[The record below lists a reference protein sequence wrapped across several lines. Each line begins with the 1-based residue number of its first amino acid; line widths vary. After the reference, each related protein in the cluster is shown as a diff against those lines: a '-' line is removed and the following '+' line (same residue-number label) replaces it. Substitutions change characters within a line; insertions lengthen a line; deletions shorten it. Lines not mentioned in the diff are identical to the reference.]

1 MHFGSAMIRRL
12 LTCSALFVLLLA
24 LAGWGALR
32 LGKSR
37 THQLVGELVT
47 RADVSE
53 RLVALTFDDGPGEIY
68 TDSVL
73 DLLSETG
80 TVATF
85 FMVGQAMERRPEV
98 VQRVIAAGHEI
109 GNHTF
114 SHPRMVLKRP
124 SEIRR
129 QIERTDSL
137 IRAAGQSGE
146 IHVRP
151 PYGWRLFGL
160 PWYLRRHDRP
170 VLLWDVEPD
179 TFRRDAEGMVAW
191 TLDNVRPGSI
201 ILLHV
206 ELAAR
211 SEERE
216 ALARIVP
223 ELLEQGYRF
232 VTVSELLEAA
242 ASNR

>member
-1 MHFGSAMIRRL
+1 MIRRL
-12 LTCSALFVLLLA
+12 LTATALAAVLLA

-47 RADVSE
+47 RVE
-53 RLVALTFDDGPGEIY
+53 VNEPLIALTFDDGPGAVY

-73 DLLSETG
+73 ALLEETG

-85 FMVGQAMERRPEV
+85 FMVGRAMENRPETV
-98 VQRVIAAGHEI
+98 RKVLAAGHEI
-109 GNHTF
+109 GNHTY

-124 SEIRR
+124 SEIRYE
-129 QIERTDSL
+129 IERTDSI
-137 IRAAGQSGE
+137 IRAAGQAGP

-160 PWYLRRHDRP
+160 PLYLARRNRP
-170 VLLWDVEPD
+170 VLLWDLEPD
-179 TFRRDAEGMVAW
+179 TFHSDAEGMVAY
-191 TLDNVRPGSI
+191 TLERVRPGSI

-211 SEERE
+211 TDERE
-216 ALARIVP
+216 ALRRIVP

-232 VTVSELLEAA
+232 VTVSELLAA
-242 ASNR
+242 GR